1 MRNETSDIRHDA
13 STDNE
18 ARAQRLRR
26 LAKKRGLILT
36 LLTAGYVLVPANAT
50 MTLDEAE
57 AILTSQKLNTTDI
70 SAF

>member
-1 MRNETSDIRHDA
+1 MRHQTSDMMP

-36 LLTAGYVLVPANAT
+36 LLPAGYVLVPANAT

-57 AILTSQKLNTTDI
+57 AILTSQKHEHH
-70 SAF
+70 